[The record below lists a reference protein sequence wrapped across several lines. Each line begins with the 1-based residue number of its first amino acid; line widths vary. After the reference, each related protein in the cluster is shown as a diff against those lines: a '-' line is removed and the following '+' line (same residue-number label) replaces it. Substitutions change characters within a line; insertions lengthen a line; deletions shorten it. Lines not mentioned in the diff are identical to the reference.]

1 MNSTIT
7 ILTTKEKRQKST
19 SVNKVRLT
27 KIIYIKV
34 CHILNIKKKI
44 KKTCT
49 LNKNLLNWIKFL
61 LFVFLSPK
69 SS

>member
-27 KIIYIKV
+27 QIIYIKV

-44 KKTCT
+44 KKD
-49 LNKNLLNWIKFL
+49 LHLKQKFAKL
-61 LFVFLSPK
+61 D
-69 SS
+69 

>member
-19 SVNKVRLT
+19 SVRLT
-27 KIIYIKV
+27 QIIYIKV

-61 LFVFLSPK
+61 LFVFMSPK